1 MSIFG
6 ANLTEDGKSAS
17 TLDKLD
23 DLRVQS
29 VQQRPEHGRMGLCA
43 SEAEF
48 AAVSHL
54 QSENWNVLVPL
65 TPLGAGYE
73 ETRKTM
79 FRIAG
84 NSDTVVSHIRVN
96 MGPDGGIA
104 RIRVYGEVV
113 VSASAFEAPSG
124 SDRNSPVQVDLAAVQ
139 HGGQAVA
146 WSNKHYGHPRNL
158 IAPGRGNCMGDGW
171 ETARQAKRPPVYQKG
186 PDGLMLLPG
195 YDWALLKL
203 GNYLQLVF
211 TRYFVDLAL
220 VYMAL
225 YDCSFTMYT
234 L

>member
-6 ANLTEDGKSAS
+6 ANLAEDNKAAVH
-17 TLDKLD
+17 LDRLN

-48 AAVSHL
+48 EAVAGL
-54 QSENWNVLVPL
+54 QSENWSVLVPL

-79 FRIAG
+79 FTVSSSG
-84 NSDTVVSHIRVN
+84 DSVVSHIRVN

-113 VSASAFEAPSG
+113 VSASAFDAPSG
-124 SDRNSPVQVDLAAVQ
+124 STSTSPVQVDLAAVQ
-139 HGGQAVA
+139 YGGQAVA

-171 ETARQAKRPPVYQKG
+171 ETARQPKRPPVYQKG
-186 PDGLMLLPG
+186 ADGLMLLPG

-203 GNYLQLVF
+203 GSFACILAVF
-211 TRYFVDLAL
+211 DDVVGAG
-220 VYMAL
+220 
-225 YDCSFTMYT
+225 
-234 L
+234 